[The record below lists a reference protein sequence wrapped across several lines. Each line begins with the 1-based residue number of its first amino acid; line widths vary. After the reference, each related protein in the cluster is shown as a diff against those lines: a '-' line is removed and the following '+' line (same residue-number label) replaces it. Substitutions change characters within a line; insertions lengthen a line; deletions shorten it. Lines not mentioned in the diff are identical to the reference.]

1 MTWTFWYPTAR
12 NIAVRP
18 FCFAAVTTLGLT
30 LGAPTRADEI
40 LYNFTGPGAGAWP
53 NSSLIADS
61 HGALYGTTQGNFAP
75 GNSPLGIDCAP
86 PVHPP
91 SPYCSGTVFKLTPPA
106 KKGDPWG
113 YAVLHTF
120 VGGTADGVGPMGGLV
135 LDSSGALY
143 GTTFNGGARDRGI
156 VFKLTPPNWKM
167 DILHSFTGGPDGS
180 NPMAGLI
187 FDPAG
192 NLFGT
197 ASLGGAVSPQH
208 EYGCGTVFRLA
219 PPNWTLSVAY
229 EFTCGADGG
238 YPQNA
243 VTRDQSGA
251 LFGCTQDF
259 GNATSKGTVY
269 QLRPTFTPFVFAEF
283 TLYSF
288 SGTDGWGCNS
298 NLVMDPTGAIFGTS
312 GAGSGG
318 FGEIFKLTPPTLTV
332 LHSFGQCSG
341 GGCTCQTDGCSP
353 SGLILEGGKL
363 YGVAFSGGAS
373 GNGVIYKLTPPSWT
387 YAGIHAFAGTPDGAG
402 PLGIAFDS
410 GVLIGVTQ
418 SGGNNT
424 ATVDCASGCRTISWG
439 SAYAQPP

>member
-1 MTWTFWYPTAR
+1 MTWTFWRQAAR
-12 NIAVRP
+12 NPALRTIY
-18 FCFAAVTTLGLT
+18 FAIVATLGLA
-30 LGAPTRADEI
+30 LGATAQADQI
-40 LYNFTGPGAGAWP
+40 IYNFTGPGAGAWP

-61 HGALYGTTQGNFAP
+61 SGALYGTTQGNFVP
-75 GNSPLGIDCAP
+75 GNSPLGINCAP
-86 PVHPP
+86 PIHPP
-91 SPYCSGTVFKLTPPA
+91 SPYCSGTVFKLTPPPTTGGA
-106 KKGDPWG
+106 WG

-120 VGGTADGVGPMGGLV
+120 VGGTTDGAGPMGGLV
-135 LDSSGALY
+135 RDSSGALY
-143 GTTFNGGARDRGI
+143 GTTANGGAHDRGI
-156 VFKLTPPNWKM
+156 VFKLTPPNWKL
-167 DILHSFTGGPDGS
+167 DILHSFTGGSDGG

-187 FDPAG
+187 FEPAG
-192 NLFGT
+192 SLYGT
-197 ASLGGAVSPQH
+197 ASLGGAVSAQH
-208 EYGCGTVFRLA
+208 ENGCGTVFRLV
-219 PPNWTLSVAY
+219 PPNWKLSVLY

-243 VTRDQSGA
+243 VTRDQSGV

-269 QLRPTFTPFVFAEF
+269 QLRPTFTPFIFAEF

-298 NLVMDPTGAIFGTS
+298 NLVIDPTGAIFGTS

-332 LHSFGQCSG
+332 LHSFGQCQAD
-341 GGCTCQTDGCSP
+341 GCTP

-373 GNGVIYKLTPPSWT
+373 GNGVVYKLTPPSWN
-387 YAGIHAFAGTPDGAG
+387 YAAIHSFAGTPDGAG
-402 PLGIAFDS
+402 PLGLAFAA
-410 GVLIGVTQ
+410 GTLMGVTQ

-424 ATVDCASGCRTISWG
+424 ASVDCAVGCRTVSWG
-439 SAYAQPP
+439 SAYFQPP